1 MTNAEAT
8 EIRLKGLVLGAGAM
22 GGGLWRNGRRGQGS
36 AKGPSEAELP
46 VGRAGWWWAG
56 V

>member
-22 GGGLWRNGRRGQGS
+22 GGGPLEEWEEGS
-36 AKGPSEAELP
+36 RECEGPI
-46 VGRAGWWWAG
+46 
-56 V
+56 